1 MDNRR
6 RARELWEQSGG
17 TLPLKEIAAQ
27 LGVAEGTLRS
37 WKKRDA
43 WGSSRCNVAES
54 ATQRETQRKRRA
66 QVNRR
71 AAETV
76 EANDALT
83 DREKDFCAA
92 FVHAPSAAQAAMKTG
107 RYSTYG
113 AARTAAWE
121 MMRKE
126 TVREEIKRLKSLKRA
141 AMLADGDDI
150 VEMHMRI
157 AFADISDFV
166 EFGREEV
173 PVMGPF
179 GPLEIKV
186 EESSE
191 MIPVTK
197 IVNTVRFREH
207 AQVDGTVISEVK
219 QSRDGASVKLAD
231 RQKSLAFLERYFEL
245 NPMDKHKKAFDKARL
260 KLEERQVKVQEDK
273 LHGMS
278 SDVETIKEG
287 LQGII
292 DVINSPV
299 PDRRLDDE

>member
-1 MDNRR
+1 LEVVGCVDNRR
-6 RARELWEQSGG
+6 RARELWEASNG

-76 EANDALT
+76 EANDELT

-121 MMRKE
+121 MMKKPA
-126 TVREEIKRLKSLKRA
+126 VIAEIKRLKSLKRA
-141 AMLADGDDI
+141 AMLADGDDVIELLQRI
-150 VEMHMRI
+150 VYADMSQ
-157 AFADISDFV
+157 FADFKGQNVKLKDSKNI
-166 EFGREEV
+166 
-173 PVMGPF
+173 
-179 GPLEIKV
+179 
-186 EESSE
+186 
-191 MIPVTK
+191 
-197 IVNTVRFREH
+197 
-207 AQVDGTVISEVK
+207 DGTIVTEVK
-219 QSRDGASVKLAD
+219 RGKGGVSVKLAD
-231 RQKSLAFLERYFEL
+231 KLKAVEL
-245 NPMDKHKKAFDKARL
+245 YYKITGELPLDKHKIAFDNARL
-260 KLEERQVKVQEDK
+260 KLE
-273 LHGMS
+273 
-278 SDVETIKEG
+278 
-287 LQGII
+287 QGKIGA
-292 DVINSPV
+292 DNEEALTV
-299 PDRRLDDE
+299 LDDILKAIGRQANAD